1 MDVDTA
7 QTVAIYGF
15 AGGLVL
21 GLAARV
27 GRFCTMGALED
38 AFLGGDKRRL
48 RSWALA
54 IAVATALSQALAH
67 LGILDFHHSIYLS
80 SGFPWLGAV
89 LGGMMFGVGMA
100 LVGTCGYGT
109 LARIGGGDLRAVV
122 TFLVMAV
129 SAYMAMRGLTGVVR
143 QAAIDPWILSFEAT
157 GGMALD
163 GIFDAFTGL
172 DTGPAIGLLIAASLA
187 FWALK
192 DASFRAETR
201 LVVSGVAVGLA
212 IVGGWLATGLVGS
225 DPFAPQRL
233 ESFTFVRPLGDTLV
247 YMMTFSGATVT
258 FGIGS
263 VVGVVAG
270 AIAGALFKREFRWE
284 ACDDVRELRRHIVGA
299 FLMGTGGVMAYGCTI
314 GQGITAASTLSVSA
328 PVVMISIA
336 IGARA
341 GLAWLIEGS
350 LRGILAAHAFSRDA

>member
-1 MDVDTA
+1 MDVGTA
-7 QTVAIYGF
+7 QTVALYGF
-15 AGGLVL
+15 AGGLAL

-38 AFLGGDKRRL
+38 AFLGGDRRRL

-54 IAVATALSQALAH
+54 IAVATALSQCLAYA
-67 LGILDFHHSIYLS
+67 GILDFHHSIYLS

-89 LGGMMFGVGMA
+89 LGGLMFGGGMA

-122 TFLVMAV
+122 TFLVMGV
-129 SAYMAMRGLTGVVR
+129 SAYMAMRGLTGMVR
-143 QAAIDPWILSFEAT
+143 QALIDPWILSFET
-157 GGMALD
+157 SGGMGLNSIVD
-163 GIFDAFTGL
+163 TLTGFES
-172 DTGPAIGLLIAASLA
+172 GPSIGLLVAAGLA

-192 DASFRAETR
+192 DPRFRAETR
-201 LVVSGVAVGLA
+201 LVVSGFAVGLA

-233 ESFTFVRPLGDTLV
+233 ESFTFVRPLGDTLI
-247 YMMTFSGATVT
+247 YLMTFSGATVT

-263 VVGVVAG
+263 VIGVVAG
-270 AIAGALFKREFRWE
+270 ALAGALFKREFRWE

-299 FLMGTGGVMAYGCTI
+299 FLMGTGGVMAFGCTI

-350 LRGILAAHAFSRDA
+350 VRGIFAAYAFSRDA

>member
-1 MDVDTA
+1 MDLGTA
-7 QTVAIYGF
+7 QTMALYGF
-15 AGGLVL
+15 AGGVVL

-38 AFLGGDKRRL
+38 AFLGADRRRL

-54 IAVATALSQALAH
+54 IAVAMALSQSLAFA
-67 LGILDFHHSIYLS
+67 GILDFHHSIYLG
-80 SGFPWLGAV
+80 SGFAWLGAV
-89 LGGMMFGVGMA
+89 LGGLMFGGGMA

-129 SAYMAMRGLTGVVR
+129 SAYMAMRGLTGVLR
-143 QAAIDPWILSFEAT
+143 QALIDPWLLSFEAT

-163 GIFDAFTGL
+163 SIVDALTGV
-172 DTGPAIGLLIAASLA
+172 DSGPALGLLIAAALTT
-187 FWALK
+187 WALK
-192 DASFRAETR
+192 DPKFRAETR
-201 LVVSGVAVGLA
+201 LVLSGIAVGLA
-212 IVGGWLATGLVGS
+212 IVGGWLATGLAGS

-233 ESFTFVRPLGDTLV
+233 ESFTFVRPLGDTLI
-247 YMMTFSGATVT
+247 YLMTFSGATVT
-258 FGIGS
+258 FGVGS
-263 VVGVVAG
+263 VFGVVAG
-270 AIAGALFKREFRWE
+270 ALAGALFKREFRWE

-299 FLMGTGGVMAYGCTI
+299 FLMGTGGVMAFGCTI
-314 GQGITAASTLSVSA
+314 GQGITAASTLSISA

-350 LRGILAAHAFSRDA
+350 LRGVFAAHSFSRNT